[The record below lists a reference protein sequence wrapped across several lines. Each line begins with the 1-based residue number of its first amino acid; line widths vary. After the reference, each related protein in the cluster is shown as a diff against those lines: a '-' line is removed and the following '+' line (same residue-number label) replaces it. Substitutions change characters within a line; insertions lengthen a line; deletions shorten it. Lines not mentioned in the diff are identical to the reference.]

1 MSVMLSEKIAP
12 CHQARQ
18 AIVYIRQSTPK
29 QVRVNRAGQ
38 ANQYALVDRAIALG
52 WARARVQVIDDDLGQ
67 SGRDSERPGF
77 RALVSAVS
85 LGQVGLVLA
94 YEASRLARN
103 NTDWYRL
110 LDLAALVDTLIAD
123 VDGVFDPRLYH
134 DRLLLGLQGMLSEA
148 EWHFQRQ
155 RLDAGRQRQIA
166 QGTYRQL
173 LPTGLVR
180 LDDGRVVKDPDLQVR
195 HAIELVFAR
204 FATLGSCQKVLRALR
219 DAGVLLPRRQT
230 GGLHAGQLLWKRP
243 NESALYEILT
253 NPAYAGAF
261 VFGRTGPHPDRRPG
275 QQHRTVRRP
284 VEAWTSIQQ
293 GVYPAYIPWDQ
304 FMANQQRLSDNAS
317 NYERRMRGAVRE
329 GAALLAGLVVC
340 GHCGRQ
346 MRATYKPKP
355 RYVCTALT
363 KTYGGSPCLHLE
375 GAGVEAAVVAAFFE
389 VLQPAELEL
398 LDEVLAAQGLDQE
411 RLHRQHAEQVTRAA
425 YEVRLAEKHYL
436 AVDPEHRLVA
446 AELERRWEHALQ
458 GLAATREAAEQAAR
472 TAPGVRL
479 DPALRQQLRDLG
491 PRMPELWASGRLT
504 PNHKKELLRSLIRRV
519 VLTRP
524 VADTI
529 AGKIVWVSGAI
540 SSLTVHPPIQRTAD
554 LGDYARLIAR
564 LRELSAAVG
573 DDGAIARQL
582 TAEGFRGARR
592 MTITAA
598 MVGKLRRDHGLV
610 SLRARLQ
617 RQARVDGQWT
627 AGGLAHHLGVHRKW
641 LYTRIE
647 RGILPATRHPV
658 TGHFLIPDDPDLLA
672 RLHAA
677 VAAEH
682 AGGSS

>member
-1 MSVMLSEKIAP
+1 MSVTLAEKIAP
-12 CHQARQ
+12 CHHERRAV
-18 AIVYIRQSTPK
+18 IYVRQSTPK
-29 QVRVNRAGQ
+29 QVRDHRAGQ
-38 ANQYALVDRAIALG
+38 ANQYALVDRAVALG
-52 WARARVQVIDDDLGQ
+52 WPRGRVQVIDDDLGQ
-67 SGRDSERPGF
+67 SGRDGERPGF
-77 RALVSAVS
+77 QALVSAVS
-85 LGQVGLVLA
+85 LGEVGLILA

-103 NTDWYRL
+103 NADWYRL

-123 VDGVFDPRLYH
+123 ADGVFDPRRYH

-155 RLDAGRQRQIA
+155 RLEAGRQRQIE

-180 LDDGRVVKDPDLQVR
+180 LEDGRVVKDPDQQVQ

-230 GGLHAGQLLWKRP
+230 GGLHAGQVLWKRP

-275 QQHRTVRRP
+275 QRTRVVRRP
-284 VEAWTSIQQ
+284 VEAWTRIQE
-293 GVYPAYIPWDQ
+293 GAYPAYISWEQ

-317 NYERRMRGAVRE
+317 NYAHRMRGAARE

-355 RYVCTALT
+355 RYVCAALT
-363 KTYGGSPCLHLE
+363 KTYGGAQCLHLE
-375 GAGVEAAVVAAFFE
+375 GTGVEAAVVAAFFE
-389 VLQPAELEL
+389 ALQPAELDL
-398 LDEVLAAQGLDQE
+398 LDEVLAAQGLDHE
-411 RLHRQHAEQVTRAA
+411 RLARQRAEQVTRAA
-425 YEVRLAEKHYL
+425 YEVRLAERHYL

-458 GLAATREAAEQAAR
+458 ALAAAREAAEHAAR
-472 TAPGVRL
+472 TAPVVQL
-479 DPALRQQLRDLG
+479 DPGLREQLRDLG

-504 PNHKKELLRSLIRRV
+504 PSHKKELLRSLIRRV
-519 VLTRP
+519 ILTRP
-524 VADTI
+524 VADTVEV
-529 AGKIVWVSGAI
+529 KIVWVSGAV
-540 SSLTVHPPIQRTAD
+540 SPLTVHPPIQRTAD
-554 LGDYARLIAR
+554 LGDYARLVAR
-564 LRELSAAVG
+564 LGELCATVG
-573 DDGAIARQL
+573 DDRAIARQL

-592 MTITAA
+592 TTITAA

-610 SLRARLQ
+610 SLRAHVQ
-617 RQARVDGQWT
+617 RQAQVDGQWT
-627 AGGLAHHLGVHRKW
+627 AGGLARHLGVPRKR
-641 LYTRIE
+641 LYAQIE
-647 RGILPATRHPV
+647 RGALPATRHPV
-658 TGHFLIPDDPDLLA
+658 TGHFLIPDDPELLP

-677 VAAEH
+677 VAAEQ
-682 AGGSS
+682 AGDWS